1 MTLIAS
7 TQRKITS
14 ASKWY
19 GTRVHARPVAT
30 LAISGVILASFSFLL
45 GVSVSVAAGD
55 ASMPWARYVTMA
67 LTQVGICLGI
77 GLYLRDRR

>member
-7 TQRKITS
+7 AQRKITS

-19 GTRVHARPVAT
+19 GTRIHARPVAT
-30 LAISGVILASFSFLL
+30 LAVSGVICASFFFLL
-45 GVSVSVAAGD
+45 GVSVSLAAGD

-67 LTQVGICLGI
+67 VTEVGICVGI